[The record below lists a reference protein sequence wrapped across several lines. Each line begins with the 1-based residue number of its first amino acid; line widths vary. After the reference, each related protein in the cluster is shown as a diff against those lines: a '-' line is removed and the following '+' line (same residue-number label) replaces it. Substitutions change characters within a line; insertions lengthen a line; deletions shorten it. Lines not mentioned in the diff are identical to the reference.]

1 MAFKILAG
9 IFAIALM
16 VVYIG
21 AIAMKLKDPALFVVG
36 FVGLAMAIVD
46 LWQSLKEKD

>member
-21 AIAMKLKDPALFVVG
+21 AIAVKLQDLPLYI
-36 FVGLAMAIVD
+36 VGLIGVAMAIVD
-46 LWQSLKEKD
+46 LLQSLKEKD